1 MAEFTQQI
9 NNFEKNGTYNYILD
23 EGGNEVLN
31 PSSSI
36 FQQNYLPFDTV
47 IFSYD
52 ETKIATFYN
61 VSFSEF
67 LPTQTTSSVS
77 IPQETI
83 DKVNQLTYE
92 NQTLQSQLDSLVAS
106 NNFSSASADQQ
117 EIRDIILSLRVNL
130 GQGTSSVDFENT
142 FPYFPIALENKN
154 L

>member
-47 IFSYD
+47 IFSYY